1 MSDKWEVEREKP
13 CYVIFADSL
22 VCCCS
27 RRVSF
32 TLRLLDRFEF
42 FFFGVSLFFSW
53 FFNKAAMMIT
63 FDPIEEF
70 IDSKKQ
76 TFKSKIEFFVSGA
89 KIFENDLNSWK
100 FSRALCIFLAIQFII

>member
-1 MSDKWEVEREKP
+1 
-13 CYVIFADSL
+13 
-22 VCCCS
+22 
-27 RRVSF
+27 
-32 TLRLLDRFEF
+32 
-42 FFFGVSLFFSW
+42 
-53 FFNKAAMMIT
+53 MIT

-100 FSRALCIFLAIQFII
+100 FSRALCIYLAIQFII

>member
-1 MSDKWEVEREKP
+1 
-13 CYVIFADSL
+13 
-22 VCCCS
+22 
-27 RRVSF
+27 
-32 TLRLLDRFEF
+32 
-42 FFFGVSLFFSW
+42 
-53 FFNKAAMMIT
+53 MIT

-100 FSRALCIFLAIQFII
+100 FSRALCIFLAIQFAISIKLLDFYSGSKKI